1 MTKSTTIKKK
11 KECKK
16 KKKETHTHKA
26 GVQPEIKL
34 LCLSP
39 QINLGPSFREEAVEK
54 AALILQKES
63 LQEVVTTHDI

>member
-1 MTKSTTIKKK
+1 MYDKIHYNKKK
-11 KECKK
+11 KECK

-34 LCLSP
+34 LFLSP
-39 QINLGPSFREEAVEK
+39 QINLGPSFPEEAVEK

-63 LQEVVTTHDI
+63 L